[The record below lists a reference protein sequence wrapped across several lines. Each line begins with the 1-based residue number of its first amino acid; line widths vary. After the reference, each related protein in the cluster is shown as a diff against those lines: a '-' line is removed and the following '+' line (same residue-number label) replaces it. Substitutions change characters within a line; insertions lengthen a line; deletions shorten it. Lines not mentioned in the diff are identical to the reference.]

1 MVAAFFGCSCF
12 LACFGAER
20 RILAGPRVRHALPPS
35 AAPVLR
41 APFRSGPTHVV

>member
-12 LACFGAER
+12 PARFLPSDVLGVPQV
-20 RILAGPRVRHALPPS
+20 GPTLPPS
-35 AAPVLR
+35 ASPMLL

>member
-1 MVAAFFGCSCF
+1 MVAAFFGCSCSWRVLGPSAAF
-12 LACFGAER
+12 WR
-20 RILAGPRVRHALPPS
+20 PRVRHALPPS

>member
-12 LACFGAER
+12 LAFG
-20 RILAGPRVRHALPPS
+20 GPRVRHALPPS